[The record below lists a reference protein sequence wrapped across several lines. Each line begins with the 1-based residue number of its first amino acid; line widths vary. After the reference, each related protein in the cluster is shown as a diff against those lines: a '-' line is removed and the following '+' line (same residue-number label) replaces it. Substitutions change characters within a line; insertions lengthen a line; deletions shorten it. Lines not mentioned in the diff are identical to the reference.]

1 MHKSVLV
8 VDDEPDILSL
18 LLEHLADC
26 GYDAYGAGTAEQA
39 MSILQAHDDIDLL
52 ISDFRLNDGMNGMMV
67 AEAALKKLPLI
78 KVLFISGHP
87 YEVWS
92 TKNFQSLNAQLVS
105 KPFRLEQLDESIHQ
119 LVGTAA

>member
-1 MHKSVLV
+1 MHKSVLI
-8 VDDEPDILSL
+8 VDDEPDILSM

-26 GYDAYGAGTAEQA
+26 GYDAYGAGNTAQA
-39 MSILQAHDDIDLL
+39 MDVLQAHDDIDLL
-52 ISDFRLNDGMNGMMV
+52 ISDFRLNDGTNGMMV

-92 TKNFQSLNAQLVS
+92 AKNFKSLNAQLVS
-105 KPFRLEQLDESIHQ
+105 KPFKLEQLDASIHQ
-119 LVGTAA
+119 LVGSAA